1 MADEEFSATYAA
13 TY

>member
-1 MADEEFSATYAA
+1 MADEEFSAFYAA